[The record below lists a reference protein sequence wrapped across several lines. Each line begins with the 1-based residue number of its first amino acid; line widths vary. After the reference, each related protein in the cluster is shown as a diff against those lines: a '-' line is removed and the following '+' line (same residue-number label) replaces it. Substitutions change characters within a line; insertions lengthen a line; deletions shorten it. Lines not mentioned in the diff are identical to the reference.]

1 MTTPVRH
8 RVPAVQRELNELARQ
23 HEQALDS
30 LAREAEL
37 RQALE
42 DRLAARRDLLQQC
55 RSWVPPAIQA
65 RIDKELAT

>member
-1 MTTPVRH
+1 MATTRP
-8 RVPAVQRELNELARQ
+8 RVPAEVEDIGTLRRRLD
-23 HEQALDS
+23 QAYDS
-30 LAREAEL
+30 LSTEARM
-37 RQALE
+37 RHALE